1 MAITCVGGAESVRG
15 VRIRGMVREV
25 AERAEVGKATAYGG
39 HPAREDPV
47 AVAVRH
53 LDLRDVSRYV

>member
-25 AERAEVGKATAYGG
+25 AEHAEVGKATATAATR
-39 HPAREDPV
+39 PR
-47 AVAVRH
+47 RTWW
-53 LDLRDVSRYV
+53 R

>member
-1 MAITCVGGAESVRG
+1 
-15 VRIRGMVREV
+15 MVREV